1 MLYQQFENTYNLNSH
16 CFLFL
21 FACFLEGLKWE
32 TVFTRNCKNMCN
44 KNMVLLTLQLTPKN
58 LFNECAAGLNF
69 LFALLAMIYISDME
83 KN

>member
-1 MLYQQFENTYNLNSH
+1 
-16 CFLFL
+16 
-21 FACFLEGLKWE
+21 
-32 TVFTRNCKNMCN
+32 MCN

-69 LFALLAMIYISDME
+69 LFAHTLPLERALLAMIYISDME